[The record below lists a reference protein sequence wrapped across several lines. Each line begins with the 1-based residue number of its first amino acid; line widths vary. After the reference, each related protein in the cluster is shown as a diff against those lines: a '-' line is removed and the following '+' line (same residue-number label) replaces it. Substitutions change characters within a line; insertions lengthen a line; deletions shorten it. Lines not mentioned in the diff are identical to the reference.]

1 MLNWFHQ
8 VYELNLRVYSFL
20 FDINYKNA
28 TVFQLLFRQLFPSLN
43 CQKTFVYLRRATVKI
58 NIYFCEKRVN
68 SRIRYFSF
76 FLNFFLTTFPKK
88 AQCDTSYGQKAD
100 SPDHFHGSD
109 FLLYCRRIT
118 FKCPVDLTP
127 YVRITKSRKW
137 KWGREAAPGRCRAF
151 FFEEKKAQCD
161 TPYGQ
166 KADSQDHFHGSDF
179 VI

>member
-28 TVFQLLFRQLFPSLN
+28 TVFQLLFHQLFPSLN
-43 CQKTFVYLRRATVKI
+43 CQKTFVCLRRATVKI

-100 SPDHFHGSD
+100 SQDHFHGRD
-109 FLLYCRRIT
+109 FLLYCRWKT
-118 FKCPVDLTP
+118 FKCPVGLNALCSNYKVTGVKMRTGGCTWTLP
-127 YVRITKSRKW
+127 SIFFRRKKSAVRYLLRPESRLSGPFSW
-137 KWGREAAPGRCRAF
+137 
-151 FFEEKKAQCD
+151 
-161 TPYGQ
+161 
-166 KADSQDHFHGSDF
+166 
-179 VI
+179 